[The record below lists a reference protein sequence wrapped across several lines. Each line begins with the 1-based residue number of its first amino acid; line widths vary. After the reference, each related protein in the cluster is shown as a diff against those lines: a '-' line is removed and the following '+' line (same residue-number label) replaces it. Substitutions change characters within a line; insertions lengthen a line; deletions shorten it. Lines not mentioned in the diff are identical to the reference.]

1 MIRFD
6 NHKES
11 LDWGLVEELDEALL
25 LDYIYIG
32 MIQGQD
38 ADFNEDFG
46 ILFNLIE
53 YYLPNNM
60 IIDIFNETIHG
71 GVIDINLLEY
81 YMEKSDRITY
91 FDDVLYNNSYGIL
104 FKNETIKESFNTFLK
119 DNYDE
124 NKLDDLFNE
133 WKNADESKTISY
145 YKDGTKTLKVC
156 FPQMRPLGYTENGVN
171 KGYGLDLL
179 NKFAE
184 QNNYNLDTNLN
195 LVEIEEDADIIV
207 GYMNITG
214 EKSDNYT
221 DYFFSE
227 PIFKSYSVMASMNYA
242 DQDEFSLK
250 TLYENYTEKS
260 DNTLDVPMTISGVN
274 KTARCVLPKSFEE
287 DTIILNCSIPGMT
300 GNEKI
305 SNSDIQLGEIT
316 DWIQILFATIKAN
329 NLLKANILFPDE
341 NILEQSDLDGM
352 VCPSSS
358 PSGNGNSTTSYSKKN
373 KNSGLSTGGIIG
385 ITIPCCVVL
394 VGVAALAI
402 GMGTMGGAAPSSV
415 VGADSSIQAM
425 KINPQMSNEVN
436 VSPGNNIII
445 QKNNIVWKWYNIQN

>member
-1 MIRFD
+1 MF
-6 NHKES
+6 S
-11 LDWGLVEELDEALL
+11 S
-25 LDYIYIG
+25 
-32 MIQGQD
+32 
-38 ADFNEDFG
+38 
-46 ILFNLIE
+46 
-53 YYLPNNM
+53 
-60 IIDIFNETIHG
+60 NET
-71 GVIDINLLEY
+71 L
-81 YMEKSDRITY
+81 
-91 FDDVLYNNSYGIL
+91 
-104 FKNETIKESFNTFLK
+104 
-119 DNYDE
+119 
-124 NKLDDLFNE
+124 
-133 WKNADESKTISY
+133 
-145 YKDGTKTLKVC
+145 C
-156 FPQMRPLGYTENGVN
+156 YTENGVN

-184 QNNYNLDTNLN
+184 ENNYNLDTNLN

-316 DWIQILFATIKAN
+316 DRIQILFATIKAN

-373 KNSGLSTGGIIG
+373 KNSGLSTGIIG
-385 ITIPCCVVL
+385 ITIPCCIVL
-394 VGVAALAI
+394 VGVEALAI

-415 VGADSSIQAM
+415 VAADSSIQAM
-425 KINPQMSNEVN
+425 KINPQMPNEVN
-436 VSPGNNIII
+436 VSPGNNVMI
-445 QKNNIVWKWYNIQN
+445 QKNNIV

>member
-1 MIRFD
+1 
-6 NHKES
+6 
-11 LDWGLVEELDEALL
+11 
-25 LDYIYIG
+25 
-32 MIQGQD
+32 
-38 ADFNEDFG
+38 
-46 ILFNLIE
+46 
-53 YYLPNNM
+53 
-60 IIDIFNETIHG
+60 
-71 GVIDINLLEY
+71 
-81 YMEKSDRITY
+81 
-91 FDDVLYNNSYGIL
+91 
-104 FKNETIKESFNTFLK
+104 
-119 DNYDE
+119 
-124 NKLDDLFNE
+124 
-133 WKNADESKTISY
+133 
-145 YKDGTKTLKVC
+145 
-156 FPQMRPLGYTENGVN
+156 MRPLGYTENGVN

-214 EKSDNYT
+214 VKSDNYT

-227 PIFKSYSVMASMNYA
+227 PIFKSYSVMAAMNYA

-260 DNTLDVPMTISGVN
+260 DNTLEVPMTISGVN

-316 DWIQILFATIKAN
+316 DRIQILFATIKAN

-358 PSGNGNSTTSYSKKN
+358 PSGNGNSTTSYSKRK
-373 KNSGLSTGGIIG
+373 KDSGLSTGGIIG
-385 ITIPCCVVL
+385 ITIPCCIVL

-402 GMGTMGGAAPSSV
+402 GMGTMGGSAAP
-415 VGADSSIQAM
+415 VGVATDSSIQAM
-425 KINPQMSNEVN
+425 KINPQNINEVN
-436 VSPGNNIII
+436 ASPGNNIMI
-445 QKNNIVWKWYNIQN
+445 QKNNIV